1 MSTDEA
7 VVGEA
12 EETRRGK
19 IWAGETIRRKTGE
32 QARRR
37 TAR

>member
-19 IWAGETIRRKTGE
+19 IWAGETISPWGGE